1 MCKRW
6 PTAATLLYNGTTP
19 NFIKTTQGLITTGM
33 VLLSLGV
40 IAGVVALL
48 LPILA
53 FIAGSLTFLGF
64 VFLII
69 GLPIFAKEAD
79 HLSQL
84 RGDARYSRRYGFWL
98 IVPTI
103 ILAFFAAILF
113 FVAAVMYK
121 KFGFGNIATGVG
133 RGPVGGQRLLG
144 PPNFLRGMPYAT
156 VIPGL
161 YGGMAANP
169 YRYPA
174 VPYRQPSLLSQYI
187 SQRVPRSYGPVLV
200 RRTYV
205 TPIPQ
210 AGVPRVAYSTP
221 AYYRP
226 SVINLSGQTLVGPV
240 VRSA

>member
-1 MCKRW
+1 
-6 PTAATLLYNGTTP
+6 
-19 NFIKTTQGLITTGM
+19 M

-40 IAGVVALL
+40 IAGVIALI
-48 LPILA
+48 LPILS

-64 VFLII
+64 LFLII

-79 HLSQL
+79 RLSQL

-113 FVAAVMYK
+113 FVAGFMYK
-121 KFGFGNIATGVG
+121 KHGYGNIASGSG
-133 RGPVGGQRLLG
+133 RGAVGGQRLLG
-144 PPNFLRGMPYAT
+144 PANFLRGMPYAAA
-156 VIPGL
+156 VPGL
-161 YGGMAANP
+161 YGGITANP

-187 SQRVPRSYGPVLV
+187 AQRVPRSYGPVLV

-205 TPIPQ
+205 TPVPQ
-210 AGVPRVAYSTP
+210 TGVPRVSYATP